1 MYETEENKQNTN
13 SYTSEYGTYQ
23 MPDIKVSQMETE
35 GKKTSYS
42 VAGFVLSII
51 AFFTS
56 FTIFLG
62 LINGILGLVFS
73 LYGIKRGGKGFAIAG
88 IVISVVSL
96 VISCLILS
104 GVIQLINGAV
114 TNFPGFEDFRDIF
127 DYYGQ
132 NI

>member
-73 LYGIKRGGKGFAIAG
+73 LYGIIRIRDPQKLRDSLHMSIHHNARDMENMCSVHISRFSADSGKRG
-88 IVISVVSL
+88 
-96 VISCLILS
+96 
-104 GVIQLINGAV
+104 
-114 TNFPGFEDFRDIF
+114 
-127 DYYGQ
+127 
-132 NI
+132 